1 MKKLIIL
8 MGLLFMGIAV
18 TTANDIGDGDNI
30 LWGT

>member
-8 MGLLFMGIAV
+8 MGLLFMVAPM
-18 TTANDIGDGDNI
+18 NDLGDGDNI